1 MTEHARH
8 AAGSTPWRTPSPD
21 QPSIIP
27 TRVHVPDAA
36 VAAFGA
42 SRWPL
47 APLGSPAAVKP
58 GVLTWDRYPENLRES
73 FRRAAWLLINSEAPE
88 VTLDRSGSS
97 GVEWFSAST
106 IRTTVMYDW
115 LTFAQWISQL
125 GVQQLSDLT
134 RHDLELFVRHLGD
147 KDVSRATAGRT
158 LRGITRLWAHTPHLL
173 PEDAIPMPP
182 WEDEPISDLLSREER
197 GGENTTRI
205 IHPATMAPLLMWAQ
219 RFIEF
224 ADDIAAA
231 TRWWN
236 TRLAQVPRSQSHAG
250 FAKATVLVQDWIREG
265 STSLPA
271 RLQRGQP
278 CWDVKYLAAKHDDV
292 HPSDLS
298 NALRASGQE
307 FTLDLRAAKPLD
319 SPITATINGQPWCD
333 YIDYEDLTA
342 LNKSLYAACLVVITY
357 LTGMR
362 PHEALALRPGCCRT
376 ERVHGTV
383 RYTVNGRKHKRVRR
397 DGRTDPD
404 GAQRTWATIQ
414 PVATAIA
421 TLERVY
427 PNDKF
432 LFPMTRNSDAIL
444 DPVNASK
451 KLATLIDTA
460 NRLRVRLQLPNAYAI
475 PPDPAG
481 AVSLRRFRRTLA
493 WHIRRLPQGKIA
505 LAVQYGHLT
514 VREGEGYASLKTD
527 GFATLMEREDLSAI
541 VDNIERIRNDVA
553 AGGRV
558 SGPAGRR
565 LISAIESAPH
575 FSGTFLSTADLNR
588 IKRDTR
594 LRVYDNPKQFLTCLF
609 DPNRAACLHGHT
621 DASTEPRLDQCTR
634 HCANIA
640 RTDRQVADMQREV
653 TRLRQEAASPITP
666 EPLAHRMLKR
676 AEIFA
681 AAAENHGST
690 ATDVTLRS
698 YQPTT
703 PEEST
708 T

>member
-1 MTEHARH
+1 MTEHALPAID
-8 AAGSTPWRTPSPD
+8 AAPWRVPSPD
-21 QPSIIP
+21 EPSIISQ
-27 TRVHVPDAA
+27 RVHVPGAT

-47 APLGSPAAVKP
+47 TPLGSPASVKP
-58 GVLTWDRYPENLRES
+58 GLLTWDRFPEHLRES
-73 FRRAAWLLINSEAPE
+73 FRRAAWLLINTEAPE
-88 VTLDRSGSS
+88 ITLDRSGSS

-115 LTFAQWISQL
+115 LTFAQWVSERGIR
-125 GVQQLSDLT
+125 QLSALT

-147 KDVSRATAGRT
+147 KDISRATAART
-158 LRGITRLWAHTPHLL
+158 LRGITRLWAHAPHL
-173 PEDAIPMPP
+173 PPGDAIPMPP

-197 GGENTTRI
+197 SGENTTRI

-219 RFIEF
+219 RFLEF

-231 TRWWN
+231 TQWWN
-236 TRLAQVPRSQSHAG
+236 TRLAQVPRCETHAG
-250 FAKATVLVQDWIREG
+250 FAKTTVLVENWIREG
-265 STSLPA
+265 VTSLPA
-271 RLQRGQP
+271 RLQHGQP
-278 CWDVKYLAAKHDDV
+278 CWDVKYLAAIHDDV
-292 HPSDLS
+292 HPSDVS
-298 NALRASGQE
+298 NALRASGRQ
-307 FTLDLRAAKPLD
+307 FTLDLQAAKPLD
-319 SPITATINGQPWCD
+319 SPINATINGQPWCD
-333 YIDYEDLTA
+333 YIDCEDLTA
-342 LNKSLYAACLVVITY
+342 LHKSLYAACLVVITY

-362 PHEALALRPGCCRT
+362 PHEALALKPGCCRT
-376 ERVHGTV
+376 ERVDGTV
-383 RYTVNGRKHKRVRR
+383 RYTVSGRKHKRVRR

-404 GAQRTWATIQ
+404 GAQRTWATIK

-427 PNDKF
+427 PNENA
-432 LFPMTRNSDAIL
+432 LFPMMRNSDATL

-451 KLATLIDTA
+451 KIATLIDTA
-460 NRLRVRLQLPNAYAI
+460 NRVRERLQLPAAYTI

-514 VREGEGYASLKTD
+514 VREGEGYAGLKTD
-527 GFATLMEREDLSAI
+527 GFAALMEREDLAAI
-541 VDNIERIRNDVA
+541 VDNIGRTRNDVA

-565 LISAIESAPH
+565 LISAVESAPH

-609 DPNRAACLHGHT
+609 DPNRAACLQGQT
-621 DASTEPRLDQCTR
+621 QASTEPRLDQCAK

-653 TRLRQEAASPITP
+653 TRLRREAASPTTS
-666 EPLAHRMLKR
+666 EPLAYRMLRR

-681 AAAENHGST
+681 AAAEHHEAT
-690 ATDVTLRS
+690 ATDVTLWS
-698 YQPTT
+698 NETTT